1 MWTRT
6 RNRSTG
12 GVHLTTWSST
22 SHLMMMCSK
31 VKKTKLKTSHIQT
44 LALDLRLLPFRL
56 LFAPQ
61 HQQIPGL
68 RCSQAGQSASSTPL
82 WPPSEDSPSHCPV
95 QNIQQSK
102 SQASPPSRSPARMQ
116 IWVEVGFLALEIHR
130 RSQDLAST
138 LQPCR

>member
-1 MWTRT
+1 M
-6 RNRSTG
+6 NRSTR

-22 SHLMMMCSK
+22 YHVMMMCSK
-31 VKKTKLKTSHIQT
+31 VKKTKWKTSHIQT

-82 WPPSEDSPSHCPV
+82 WPPSEDSPSHCQV
-95 QNIQQSK
+95 KNI
-102 SQASPPSRSPARMQ
+102 QASPPSRSPARIQ
-116 IWVEVGFLALEIHR
+116 IWVEVGFLALEIHQ